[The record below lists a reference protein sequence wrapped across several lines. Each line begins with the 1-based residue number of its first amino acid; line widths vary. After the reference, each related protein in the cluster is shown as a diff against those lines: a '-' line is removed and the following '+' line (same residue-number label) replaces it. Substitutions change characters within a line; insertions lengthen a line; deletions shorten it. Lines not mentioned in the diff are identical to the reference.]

1 MIILR
6 KSIYASHIMLPS
18 KTKFLKTA
26 PVNLITS
33 QYFKILLT
41 VFDIILTSVI
51 IFILYNEM
59 REYLEDW
66 HYSVNQYFTN
76 DLYMLLQNHP

>member
-1 MIILR
+1 
-6 KSIYASHIMLPS
+6 MLPS